1 MPYVAVKPAGIT
13 SATEAEI
20 AGDLT
25 VDTNTLHVD
34 AANNR
39 VGVGTTSPSQAIDA
53 VATGSST
60 SVILAQNTTS
70 NNGAAHLRA
79 KNPQNELIIGTDN
92 HSGGLTGTANASF
105 LYTSSTTPI
114 IFMPNGTEKMRLLS
128 GGGLDLSAGN
138 LVLDNGY
145 GIDFSA
151 TANSSG
157 TVTHEILDDYEI
169 GTFAGTIA
177 PASSGSYSL
186 ASTADLLNYT
196 KIGRQVLITG
206 ELQVSAISSPSG
218 NYIRLS
224 GLPFTIAST
233 TDLTERSTGMTLIY
247 PSGGTPNVCAVYA
260 YSGTAVDILKD
271 ASVVGV
277 GTSVTF
283 QFTYIT

>member
-1 MPYVAVKPAGIT
+1 MAYLGVKPAGIT

-25 VDTNTLHVD
+25 VDTSTLKVD
-34 AANNR
+34 ATNNR
-39 VGVGTTSPSQAIDA
+39 VGVGVSSPNNPLEIAHTGDAGAGGLRIGDPDTIASDTGIYLRTTGDA
-53 VATGSST
+53 V
-60 SVILAQNTTS
+60 I
-70 NNGAAHLRA
+70 GAAGGEIVFDTNMAVQERFR
-79 KNPQNELIIGTDN
+79 ITDN
-92 HSGGLTGTANASF
+92 GVTFNGDTAAANA
-105 LYTSSTTPI
+105 L
-114 IFMPNGTEKMRLLS
+114 G
-128 GGGLDLSAGN
+128 
-138 LVLDNGY
+138 
-145 GIDFSA
+145 
-151 TANSSG
+151 
-157 TVTHEILDDYEI
+157 DYEI

-218 NYIRLS
+218 NHLTLS
-224 GLPFTIAST
+224 GLPFTIAAT

-247 PSGGTPNVCAVYA
+247 PSGGSPNVCAVYA